1 MSTSWLLWIVL
12 SAVTGSPLLSAAV
25 MLAVMW
31 AVGRYSMGILPSPFR
46 WLARWRRAAQLQR
59 TLQANPHDRRARFE
73 LADLWVG
80 WGRYAAAV
88 EVLKPNLEAGD
99 DDVATLKLLG
109 VAYLGAGD
117 AARGELLL
125 DEAAKVDP
133 SFQMGAIDLERGRF
147 RLARGDMPGAISALE
162 RLRALRPGTVEG
174 RVLLARA
181 LDGSGRDGEGALMRE
196 EAWKEYAAAPGFQRR
211 RERLWAWRAR
221 PSRPLLYG
229 AVALLCLGLG
239 LSGLSKLRAS
249 MDRGDF
255 GGMPVAQDYAGSDG
269 YDE

>member
-1 MSTSWLLWIVL
+1 MSATWLLWIILSSVSGSPVL
-12 SAVTGSPLLSAAV
+12 SAVV
-25 MLAVMW
+25 MLGVMW

-46 WLARWRRAAQLQR
+46 WLARWRRAGQLQR
-59 TLQANPHDRRARFE
+59 TLQTNPHDRRARFE

-88 EVLKPNLEAGD
+88 EVLKPNLAAGD

-117 AARGELLL
+117 SARGELLL
-125 DEAAKVDP
+125 DEAARADP

-147 RLARGDMPGAISALE
+147 RLARGDMAGAISALE
-162 RLRALRPGTVEG
+162 RLRAARPGTVEG

-181 LDGSGRDGEGALMRE
+181 LDGSGRDGEGALTRE
-196 EAWKEYAAAPGFQRR
+196 EAWKEYSAAPSFQRR

-221 PSRPLLYG
+221 PSRPLAYG
-229 AVALLCLGLG
+229 VLALLVLGLG
-239 LSGLSKLRAS
+239 VSGLGWLRTS
-249 MDRGDF
+249 FERGDF
-255 GGMPVAQDYAGSDG
+255 GDMSVAHDYDGSDG